1 MYNDKYRNV
10 RKANSSLKKKKK
22 IHHHT
27 FTFIE
32 KINWRN
38 AVITRNALM

>member
-1 MYNDKYRNV
+1 MYNDRYRNV
-10 RKANSSLKKKKK
+10 REAKSSFLNK

-27 FTFIE
+27 FTYIE

-38 AVITRNALM
+38 AVITSNALM